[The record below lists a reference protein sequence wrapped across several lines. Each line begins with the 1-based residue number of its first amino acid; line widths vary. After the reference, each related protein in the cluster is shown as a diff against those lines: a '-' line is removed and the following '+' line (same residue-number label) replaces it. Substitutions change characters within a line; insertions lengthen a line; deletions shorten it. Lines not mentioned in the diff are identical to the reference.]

1 MTGIMKQEYDTF
13 TRETLLRHREE
24 EAKRMKRAEK
34 KKEKTKSK

>member
-24 EAKRMKRAEK
+24 EAERLRK
-34 KKEKTKSK
+34 KKKKSKSK